1 MMKAGT
7 RLTVTNPKLVPY
19 KTMTTKKTNLKSLTR
34 EEAESFMKNAG
45 FPAFRARQ
53 LIRWIYEH
61 RVQSIDQITEFSKE
75 MREKLSEQAYISNIE
90 LAERKIALDK
100 TEKYLFKLKDGET
113 IESVL
118 IENEERHTLCISTQA
133 GCSTGCEFCLTGKL
147 GLKRNLKP
155 HEIVDQVISVNRLI
169 QPIQITNIV
178 LMGMGE
184 PLANAEA
191 VIEALWRMTDFMKL
205 APRRITVST
214 AGVVPGIK
222 LLGEKGPQIMLAI
235 SLNATTNEVRDK
247 IMPVNKKWPIE
258 ELMDACRKFP
268 LQPRRR
274 IIFEYV
280 LLRGIND
287 TPADAKRL
295 VRLLHGIRS
304 KINLIPFN
312 PFEGCE
318 YERPDEESVLEFQQI
333 LMDAQLTA
341 MIRKSKGMD
350 ILAACGQLKANYEN

>member
-1 MMKAGT
+1 MKKNDLKAF
-7 RLTVTNPKLVPY
+7 
-19 KTMTTKKTNLKSLTR
+19 TKEDL
-34 EEAESFMKNAG
+34 ESFMKSEG

-53 LIRWIYEH
+53 LLRWIYEH
-61 RVQSIDQITEFSKE
+61 YAKSIDEITEFSKE
-75 MREKLSEQAYISNIE
+75 MREKLAERSYISNLDLI
-90 LAERKIALDK
+90 ERKKALDG
-100 TEKYLFKLKDGET
+100 TEKYLFGLKDGET

-118 IENEERHTLCISTQA
+118 IPNEERLTLCISTQA
-133 GCSTGCEFCLTGKL
+133 GCAMGCEFCLTGEL

-155 HEIVDQVISVNRLI
+155 QEIIDQVISVSRLI
-169 QPIQITNIV
+169 LPQRLTNV
-178 LMGMGE
+178 VMMGMGE

-191 VIEALWRMTDFMKL
+191 VIETLLRMTELMKI

-222 LLGEKGPQIMLAI
+222 QLAEKAPQIMLAI
-235 SLNATTNEVRDK
+235 SLNATTDEVRDR
-247 IMPVNKKWPIE
+247 IMPVNKQWPIKA
-258 ELMDACRKFP
+258 LLDACRKFP

-287 TPADAKRL
+287 THADAKRL

-312 PFEGCE
+312 PFDGCA
-318 YERPDEESVLEFQQI
+318 YEKPDEKSVLEFQQI
-333 LMDAQLTA
+333 LMDAHLTA
-341 MIRKSKGMD
+341 MIRKSKGQD
-350 ILAACGQLKANYEN
+350 ILAACGQLKANYGR

>member
-1 MMKAGT
+1 M
-7 RLTVTNPKLVPY
+7 NII
-19 KTMTTKKTNLKSLTR
+19 KTNLKALTK
-34 EEAESFMKNAG
+34 EETASFMKDAG
-45 FPAFRARQ
+45 LPAFRARQ

-61 RVQSIDQITEFSKE
+61 HAQSIDQITEFSRE
-75 MREKLSEQAYISNIE
+75 MRETLSGRAYISNIE
-90 LAERKIALDK
+90 LIERKTALDK
-100 TEKYLFKLKDGET
+100 TEKYLFKLEDGET

-118 IENEERHTLCISTQA
+118 IYNEDRLTLCISTQA
-133 GCSTGCEFCLTGKL
+133 GCAMGCEFCLTGKL
-147 GLKRNLKP
+147 GLKRNLETY
-155 HEIVDQVISVNRLI
+155 EIVDQVISVSRLI
-169 QPIQITNIV
+169 LPAHITNVV

-191 VIEALWRMTDFMKL
+191 VIETLWRMTDMMKL

-214 AGVVPGIK
+214 AGVVPGIN
-222 LLGEKGPQIMLAI
+222 LLAEKAPHIMLAI
-235 SLNATTNEVRDK
+235 SLNATTDEVRDK

-258 ELMDACRKFP
+258 ELIDVCRKFP

-295 VRLLHGIRS
+295 IRLLHGIKS

-312 PFEGCE
+312 PFKGCA
-318 YERPDEESVLEFQQI
+318 YEKPDEESVLEFQQTLI
-333 LMDAQLTA
+333 NAHLTA

-350 ILAACGQLKANYEN
+350 ILAACGQLKANYEA